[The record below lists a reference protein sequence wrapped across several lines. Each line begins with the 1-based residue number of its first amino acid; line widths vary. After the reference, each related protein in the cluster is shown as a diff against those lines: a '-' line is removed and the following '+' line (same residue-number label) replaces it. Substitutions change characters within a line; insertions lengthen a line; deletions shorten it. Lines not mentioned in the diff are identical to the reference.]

1 MYCGKDLF
9 NAVQAWVGHW
19 PGGLAVATIISC
31 GIFAAISGVSV
42 ATAATIGVVAI
53 PEMIKRSIYLG
64 DIESLDE
71 EGKKKIKKY
80 FKKTIFPM
88 LTPMVFDN
96 LHSFPILMNKVLIYG
111 VVTKSSDNTNKRK
124 ISFIQIPVNIPRFF
138 ERIK

>member
-1 MYCGKDLF
+1 
-9 NAVQAWVGHW
+9 
-19 PGGLAVATIISC
+19 
-31 GIFAAISGVSV
+31 
-42 ATAATIGVVAI
+42 
-53 PEMIKRSIYLG
+53 MIKNSIYLG

-138 ERIK
+138 EYKIDEKIIFIPIEKIIHKYIKIFLEM